1 MQAILSLLFGE
12 GPAGRMLNGATPK
25 ADAAA
30 VVLMKRRRFIDF
42 MIYSVVA
49 LRGGLVCDPGW
60 LLFEICQ
67 DQETRHSNLH
77 VAICFL

>member
-1 MQAILSLLFGE
+1 
-12 GPAGRMLNGATPK
+12 
-25 ADAAA
+25 
-30 VVLMKRRRFIDF
+30 MKRRRFIDF
-42 MIYSVVA
+42 MISSVVT

-77 VAICFL
+77 VPAICFM